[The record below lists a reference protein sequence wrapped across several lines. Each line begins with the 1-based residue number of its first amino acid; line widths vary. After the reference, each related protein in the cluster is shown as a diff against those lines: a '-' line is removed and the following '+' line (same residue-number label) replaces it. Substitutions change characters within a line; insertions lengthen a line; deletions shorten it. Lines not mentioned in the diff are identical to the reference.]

1 MTGPDTCFRKMAEA
15 STRKRGWKGEA
26 GGRKGKEEALLYLMA
41 REWLT
46 GRQGVERTG
55 RGGRILTEL
64 GRGVGCHLEFQLCTG
79 VLLAEV
85 SRTSK
90 VQVWE
95 VGLWVQRWPFA
106 REGQHRCEK
115 MDRGKSDGLGD
126 HSNKPLREEGIAN
139 SQTQAEGH
147 STKYL
152 P

>member
-1 MTGPDTCFRKMAEA
+1 MV
-15 STRKRGWKGEA
+15 
-26 GGRKGKEEALLYLMA
+26 EES
-41 REWLT
+41 
-46 GRQGVERTG
+46 
-55 RGGRILTEL
+55 
-64 GRGVGCHLEFQLCTG
+64 GCHLEFQLCTG